1 MEVLYARCAGLD
13 VHQKSVVACVRIHGP
28 EGRAQTSTRTFATH
42 TAALLELS
50 AWLEEN
56 QCTHVVMEATGV
68 YWKPV
73 WHILEESFALVL
85 ANASSVRN
93 VPGRKSDVSDAA
105 WLADLLAH
113 GLVRASFVPER
124 PTQELRDLTRTRK
137 QMVKQRSQHVN
148 RLHKVLED
156 ANLKIGAYVTDITGV
171 TGRAI
176 LGALIR
182 GETDP
187 VKLAELRDPRLKTPR
202 AELMKA
208 LHGKV
213 TQHHR
218 FMLRMHLEQIAAT
231 DDAIAQLDAQI
242 TELTSPLA
250 EVVERLAA
258 MPGMSET
265 SASVVLA
272 EIGSDMSRFPT
283 AGHLISF
290 AGLCPKM
297 DRSAGKSRS
306 TKLRKGSNWL
316 KTVMVNC
323 GWAAARSKN
332 TYARAQ
338 FHRLKSRR
346 GSKKA
351 VIAVAASMLTAI
363 YYMLRDSVPYRD
375 LGAAYFDRR
384 DSTKIANRLRR
395 RLESL
400 GFSVSMQPAA

>member
-28 EGRAQTSTRTFATH
+28 DGRAQTSTRTFATD

-56 QCTHVVMEATGV
+56 QCSHVVMEATGV

-137 QMVKQRSQHVN
+137 QMVRQRAQHVN

-171 TGRAI
+171 TGRAM
-176 LGALIR
+176 LGALIS

-187 VKLAELRDPRLKTPR
+187 AKLADLRDPRLKTPR
-202 AELMKA
+202 DELMKA
-208 LHGKV
+208 LRGKV

-218 FMLRMHLEQIAAT
+218 FMLRMHLDQIAAT
-231 DDAIAQLDAQI
+231 DDGIAQLDAQI

-250 EVVERLAA
+250 EIVERLAA
-258 MPGMSET
+258 IPGMSDT

-272 EIGSDMSRFPT
+272 EIGPDMSRFPT

-363 YYMLRDSVPYRD
+363 YYVLRDSVPFRD
-375 LGAAYFDRR
+375 LGAGYFDRR
-384 DSTKIANRLRR
+384 DSVKIANRLRR

-400 GFSVSMQPAA
+400 GFAVSMQPAA

>member
-28 EGRAQTSTRTFATH
+28 DGRAQTSTRTFATD

-56 QCTHVVMEATGV
+56 QCSHVVMEATGV

-137 QMVKQRSQHVN
+137 QMVKQRAQHVN

-171 TGRAI
+171 TGRAM

-187 VKLAELRDPRLKTPR
+187 AKLADLRDPRLKTPR
-202 AELMKA
+202 DEVMKA
-208 LHGKV
+208 LRGKV
-213 TQHHR
+213 TEHHR
-218 FMLRMHLEQIAAT
+218 FMLRMHLAQIAAT

-375 LGAAYFDRR
+375 LGAGYFDRR

-400 GFSVSMQPAA
+400 GFQVSRQPAA